1 MELWQRKEEFEQLY
15 EKQGQTGLYLSHVAI
30 ALEAE
35 GDHVPELPCLA
46 LPCSSISTIFSRR

>member
-15 EKQGQTGLYLSHVAI
+15 EKQGQTGLYLSHVGI

-35 GDHVPELPCLA
+35 GDHVPDLPYLA
-46 LPCSSISTIFSRR
+46 LF